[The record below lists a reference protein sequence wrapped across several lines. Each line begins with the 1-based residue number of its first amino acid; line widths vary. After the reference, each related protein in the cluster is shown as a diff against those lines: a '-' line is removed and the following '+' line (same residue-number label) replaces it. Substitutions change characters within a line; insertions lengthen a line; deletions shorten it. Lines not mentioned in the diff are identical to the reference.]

1 MLSRL
6 SIASRLGL
14 LILPFVLVIAGLA
27 GVLSL
32 EKWHSLS
39 RLQAS
44 AQLLQV
50 AGKAS
55 NLIHQLQA
63 ERGLSNGFLAAA
75 GSSVPD
81 ELKSARQQTDSA
93 LSDFHR
99 SLAQLPDATQA
110 AAVDGQVAA
119 LLQGRAA
126 IDSRSQPAGQ
136 MFAAYSD
143 NIEALIGLI
152 AGLAGSTSDAGLLQD
167 TVALVNLQCQKE
179 FAGRERGF
187 INGVLGRGS
196 FDQASLLQAAG
207 LQAKQQACAS
217 QLRLVASSSLRALSQ
232 RADQSAEAAAVQAMR
247 QQIMTTPLGQPLGVA
262 SAQWFKTAT
271 AQMANL
277 KQLQDV
283 LLEQLD
289 QHVQRLLG
297 EAGFQLWF
305 TLLGSAAT
313 ILVLSLL
320 GWAIYHSVER
330 PISRLEQLMGG
341 MSRDFDLSR
350 RAALPGSDEIARMG
364 HAFDHLVDAFA
375 DTLRQIKT
383 EAHQMMA
390 AARSLNDVSARAA
403 STADVQSRSSV
414 DIAAAIEQM
423 SAGIAAVTDNAEQ
436 AMRVAQDMQTCV
448 DDGRARM
455 RSTATALSETADGL
469 TQTGDS
475 VDMLRDKSEG
485 IHSIVT
491 AIREI
496 ADQTNLLAL
505 NAAIEAA
512 RAGEMGR
519 GFAVVADEVRKLAER
534 TSKETLDI
542 AALIEDIRRETR
554 GVAQQMA
561 TARQRMQG
569 GMAEVDLTVA
579 DLALIHDKASD
590 TAGKSR
596 STTLAMQEQTAAS
609 NDVATNVS
617 KIAALAENNAHIVQ
631 EAAALSGQLNSTAG
645 KMVELVDR
653 FQHSSH

>member
-32 EKWHSLS
+32 EKWQSLS

-44 AQLLQV
+44 AQLLKV

-55 NLIHQLQA
+55 GLIHQLQA
-63 ERGLSNGFLAAA
+63 ERGLSNGFLSTA
-75 GSSVPD
+75 GSSLPA
-81 ELKSARQQTDSA
+81 ELPAVRRQTDAA
-93 LSDFHR
+93 LADFHA
-99 SLAQLPDATQA
+99 SLAQLPAATQA
-110 AAVDGQVAA
+110 ATVDEQVHA

-126 IDSRSQPAGQ
+126 IDTRSQPAGQ

-143 NIEALIGLI
+143 HIEQLIGLI
-152 AGLAGSTSDAGLLQD
+152 ADLAGSTSDTGLLHD
-167 TVALVNLQCQKE
+167 AVALLNLQCQKE

-196 FDQASLLQAAG
+196 FDQAALLQAAG
-207 LQAKQQACAS
+207 MQARQQACAS
-217 QLRLVASSSLRALSQ
+217 QLRLVASAGIRQAAQ
-232 RADQSAEAAAVQAMR
+232 QADQSAEASVLQAMR
-247 QQIMTTPLGQPLGVA
+247 QQIMQVAPGQSPGVA
-262 SAQWFKTAT
+262 PARWFGAAS

-277 KQLQDV
+277 KKLQDQ
-283 LLEQLD
+283 LLQQLD
-289 QHVQRLLG
+289 DNMQQLLQQ
-297 EAGFQLWF
+297 ARFQLWF

-330 PISRLEQLMGG
+330 PISRLEQLMSG

-364 HAFDHLVDAFA
+364 HAFDHLADAFA
-375 DTLRQIKT
+375 ATLRQIKA
-383 EAHQMMA
+383 EAHQMVA
-390 AARSLNDVSARAA
+390 AANALSDVSARAA
-403 STADVQSRSSV
+403 STAEVQSRSSV
-414 DIAAAIEQM
+414 DIAAAIEEM
-423 SAGIAAVTDNAEQ
+423 SAGIAAVTDNAQQ
-436 AMRVAQDMQTCV
+436 AMRVAEDMQGCV

-455 RSTATALSETADGL
+455 RSTAAALSETADGL
-469 TQTGDS
+469 SHTGES
-475 VDMLRDKSEG
+475 VNMLRDKSEG

-542 AALIEDIRRETR
+542 AALIEDIRHETR
-554 GVAQQMA
+554 DVAQQMA

-569 GMAEVDLTVA
+569 GMAEVDHTVA
-579 DLALIHDKASD
+579 DLALIHGKASA
-590 TAGKSR
+590 TADKSR

-617 KIAALAENNAHIVQ
+617 KIAALAESNARIVQ
-631 EAAALSGQLNSTAG
+631 EAAALSGQLNRTAG
-645 KMVELVDR
+645 KMVGLVDR
-653 FQHSSH
+653 FQHTSS

>member
-32 EKWHSLS
+32 EKWQSLS

-44 AQLLQV
+44 GQLLQV

-55 NLIHQLQA
+55 GLIHQLQA
-63 ERGLSNGFLAAA
+63 ERGLSNGFLSAA
-75 GSSVPD
+75 GSSLPD
-81 ELKSARQQTDSA
+81 ELKTVRQQTDSA
-93 LSDFHR
+93 LADFHA
-99 SLAQLPDATQA
+99 SLATLPDATQA
-110 AAVDGQVAA
+110 VAA
-119 LLQGRAA
+119 ENQVRTLLQGRAA
-126 IDSRSQPAGQ
+126 VDSRSLPASQ
-136 MFAAYSD
+136 MFTAYSD
-143 NIEALIGLI
+143 NIEQLIGLI
-152 AGLAGSTSDAGLLQD
+152 AGLAGSTSNAGLLRD
-167 TVALVNLQCQKE
+167 AVALVNLQCQKE

-196 FDQASLLQAAG
+196 FDQPALLQAAG
-207 LQAKQQACAS
+207 MQARQQACAS
-217 QLRLVASSSLRALSQ
+217 QLRLVATGQIRQASQ
-232 RADQSAEAAAVQAMR
+232 QADQSAEAAAVQTMR
-247 QQIMTTPLGQPLGVA
+247 QQMMSAPLGQPLGVA
-262 SAQWFKTAT
+262 PALWFKTAS

-277 KQLQDV
+277 KKLQDA
-283 LLEQLD
+283 LLQQLD
-289 QHVQRLLG
+289 DNVQQLLSQ
-297 EAGFQLWF
+297 ATFQLWF

-313 ILVLSLL
+313 ILLLSVL

-330 PISRLEQLMGG
+330 PISRLEQLMSG

-364 HAFDHLVDAFA
+364 NAFDHLADAFA
-375 DTLRQIKT
+375 DTLRQIKS

-390 AARSLNDVSARAA
+390 AAHSLSDVSARAA
-403 STADVQSRSSV
+403 STAEVQSRSSV
-414 DIAAAIEQM
+414 DIAAAIEEM
-423 SAGIAAVTDNAEQ
+423 SAGIAAVTDNALQ
-436 AMRVAQDMQTCV
+436 AMQVAQDMQSCV
-448 DDGRARM
+448 DDGRERM
-455 RSTATALSETADGL
+455 HSTATTLSETADGL
-469 TQTGDS
+469 THTGES

-554 GVAQQMA
+554 DVAQQMA

-569 GMAEVDLTVA
+569 GMAEVDLTVE
-579 DLALIHDKASD
+579 DLALIHGKASD
-590 TAGKSR
+590 TADKSR
-596 STTLAMQEQTAAS
+596 NTTLAMQEQTAAS

-631 EAAALSGQLNSTAG
+631 EAATLSGQLNLTAS
-645 KMVELVDR
+645 KMVALVDR
-653 FQHSSH
+653 FQHTSH

>member
-14 LILPFVLVIAGLA
+14 LILPFVLVITGLA

-44 AQLLQV
+44 GHLLQV

-55 NLIHQLQA
+55 GLIHQLQA
-63 ERGLSNGFLAAA
+63 ERGLSNGYLSAA
-75 GSSVPD
+75 GSSVPPA
-81 ELKSARQQTDSA
+81 LQAARQDTDSA
-93 LSDFHR
+93 LASFHD

-110 AAVDGQVAA
+110 AAADSQVRT

-126 IDSRSQPAGQ
+126 IDSHSQPAGQ

-143 NIEALIGLI
+143 NIEQLTRLV
-152 AGLAGSTSDAGLLQD
+152 AGLAGSTSDVGLLRD
-167 TVALVNLQCQKE
+167 AVALVNLQCQKE

-187 INGVLGRGS
+187 INGMLSRGS
-196 FDQASLLQAAG
+196 FDQAALLQAAG
-207 LQAKQQACAS
+207 LQARQQACAS
-217 QLRLVASSSLRALSQ
+217 QLRLVVSEQLGLQSQ
-232 RADQSAEAAAVQAMR
+232 QVDQSAEAVALQNMR
-247 QQIMTTPLGQPLGVA
+247 QQIMNVAPGQPPGVVP
-262 SAQWFKTAT
+262 AQWFGAAS

-277 KQLQDV
+277 KRLQDQ
-283 LLEQLD
+283 LLRQLD
-289 QHVQRLLG
+289 GNMQQLL
-297 EAGFQLWF
+297 AQATFQLWF
-305 TLLGSAAT
+305 TVLGSAAT
-313 ILVLSLL
+313 ILVFSVL

-330 PISRLEQLMGG
+330 PISRLEQLMSG

-350 RAALPGSDEIARMG
+350 RAMLPGSDEIASMG

-375 DTLRQIKT
+375 DTLRQVKT
-383 EAHQMMA
+383 EAHQMMSA
-390 AARSLNDVSARAA
+390 ANSLSDVSARAA
-403 STADVQSRSSV
+403 ATAEVQSRSSV

-423 SAGIAAVTDNAEQ
+423 SAGIAAVTDNAQQ
-436 AMRVAQDMQTCV
+436 AMHVAQDMQGCV

-455 RSTATALSETADGL
+455 RNTATVLSETADGM
-469 TQTGDS
+469 THTGES
-475 VDMLRDKSEG
+475 VNMLRDKSEG

-542 AALIEDIRRETR
+542 ARLIEDIRRETR
-554 GVAQQMA
+554 GVAEQMS

-569 GMAEVDLTVA
+569 GMAEVDLTVE
-579 DLALIHDKASD
+579 DLALIHGKASD
-590 TAGKSR
+590 TADKSR
-596 STTLAMQEQTAAS
+596 NTTLAMQEQTAAS

-631 EAAALSGQLNSTAG
+631 EAAALSGQLNHTAS
-645 KMVELVDR
+645 KMVALVDR
-653 FQHSSH
+653 FQHTSH

>member
-6 SIASRLGL
+6 SIASRLSL

-44 AQLLQV
+44 GQLLQV

-55 NLIHQLQA
+55 SLIHQLQA
-63 ERGLSNGFLAAA
+63 ERGLSNGFLSVA
-75 GSSVPD
+75 GSSLPAD
-81 ELKSARQQTDSA
+81 LQSARQQTDSA
-93 LSDFHR
+93 LADFHA
-99 SLAQLPDATQA
+99 SLAQLPEATQA
-110 AAVDGQVAA
+110 TAAEGQVRS

-126 IDSRSQPAGQ
+126 IDSRSQPAAQ
-136 MFAAYSD
+136 MFAAYSG
-143 NIEALIGLI
+143 NIEQLIGLI
-152 AGLAGSTSDAGLLQD
+152 AGLAGSTSDAGLLHD
-167 TVALVNLQCQKE
+167 AVALLNLQCQKE

-187 INGVLGRGS
+187 INGLLGRGS
-196 FDQASLLQAAG
+196 FDQAALLQAAG
-207 LQAKQQACAS
+207 MQARQQACAS
-217 QLRLVASSSLRALSQ
+217 QLRLVASAEIRQASQ
-232 RADQSAEAAAVQAMR
+232 QADQSAEAAAVQAMR
-247 QQIMTTPLGQPLGVA
+247 QQIMAVPLGQPLGVA
-262 SAQWFKTAT
+262 PALWFKTAS

-277 KQLQDV
+277 KKLQDQ
-283 LLEQLD
+283 LLRQLD
-289 QHVQRLLG
+289 GDMQRLLG
-297 EAGFQLWF
+297 EARFQLWF

-313 ILVLSLL
+313 ILLLSVL

-330 PISRLEQLMGG
+330 PISRLEQLMSG

-364 HAFDHLVDAFA
+364 QAFDHLADAFA
-375 DTLRQIKT
+375 DTLRQIKS

-390 AARSLNDVSARAA
+390 AANSLNDVSARAA
-403 STADVQSRSSV
+403 STAEVQSRSSV
-414 DIAAAIEQM
+414 DIAAAIEEM
-423 SAGIAAVTDNAEQ
+423 SAGIAAVTDNALQ
-436 AMRVAQDMQTCV
+436 AMRVAEDMQGCV
-448 DDGRARM
+448 DDGRDRM

-469 TQTGDS
+469 THTGES

-542 AALIEDIRRETR
+542 AALIEDIRRETQ

-569 GMAEVDLTVA
+569 GMAEVDLTVE
-579 DLALIHDKASD
+579 DLALIHGKASD
-590 TAGKSR
+590 TADKSR

-631 EAAALSGQLNSTAG
+631 EAAALSGQLNRTAG

-653 FQHSSH
+653 FQHTSH